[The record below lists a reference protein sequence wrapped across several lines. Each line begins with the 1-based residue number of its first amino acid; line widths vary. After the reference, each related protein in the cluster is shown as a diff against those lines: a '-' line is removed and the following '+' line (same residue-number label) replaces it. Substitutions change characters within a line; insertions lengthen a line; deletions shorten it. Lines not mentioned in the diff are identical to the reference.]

1 MILVYRPELDNPPMA
16 PECSISFSFTGEG
29 ALMDSVTIS
38 SGVTRDFPED
48 VWEKIKDY
56 AVVKGLLSRGALRID
71 IDAEE
76 TATIET
82 AVADTLVDLALG
94 DAMSLIEAS
103 FDLEQLRRWDAKD
116 QRVRIKNTI
125 AKRIEAIEAGRG

>member
-16 PECSISFSFTGEG
+16 PECSITFSFTGEG

-38 SGVTRDFPED
+38 SGVTRDFPEET
-48 VWEKIKDY
+48 WEKIKDY
-56 AVVKGLLSRGALRID
+56 PVVQSLLSRNALRID

-76 TATIET
+76 KATIQTATT
-82 AVADTLVDLALG
+82 DTLADLALG
-94 DAMSLIEAS
+94 DAMTLIEAS
-103 FDLEQLRRWDAKD
+103 FDLDQLRRWDAKD